1 MRKKTTKKRTTKAA
15 AVKEETVTA
24 AKDTTKEA
32 APVKETV
39 KKATATKTATKK
51 ETPVKETVTKVETV
65 TEAEP
70 KKATAKKTTTT
81 KKTTV
86 KKTAPA
92 KETTKK
98 TTAVK
103 AETKKVEPVKET
115 ATKVEVVKEAVPK
128 KETVKKTTV
137 KKAAPK
143 KTTAKKT
150 ATTKTEAVK
159 EEAPVKE
166 VAAKVETVKEA
177 EPKKETA
184 KKTATKKATTKK
196 TTAKKATAKTEAV
209 KEEAPKKT
217 TKKATA
223 NKTTKKATAAKKEA
237 PVKEEPKVEET
248 VAPEVEKKVE
258 VEPEVVVQETPVEEA
273 PAPAPVDLGPRRS
286 VAFIGSECYPF
297 VKTGGLGDV
306 MSALPKSLAKLNCDV
321 KVIIPRYKCIP
332 QKFQEKMEYKGS
344 FSMDLCADGKQYYVG
359 IMEYQEDG
367 VVYDFIDNDEFF
379 SWGNP
384 YTNLIDDIP
393 KFCYFG
399 KAALAALNYLDWTP
413 DVVHCHDWQAALVP
427 LYLRTCFKDS
437 NVGRASCVLTIHN
450 LRFQGIY
457 DRKTI
462 QYWSG
467 LPDYVFNK
475 DCLTQNW
482 LDANMLKGGI
492 TYSNVVTTVS
502 NTYAGEIQ
510 TEEYGEGLEEH
521 LRYHHNKLVGIVN
534 GIDTDIWNPA
544 TDKLL
549 AAPYDSQNVIENK
562 KANKKA
568 LQESL
573 GLEVDDHKIVIGLIS
588 RLTNQKGLDLVNNVI
603 PHIMDE
609 HTQVVVLGTG
619 DAEYEDA
626 FRYYENAYKGNF
638 CAYIAYNE
646 NVAHNIYAGCDAL
659 LVPSRFEPCGLT
671 QLISMRYGSVPI
683 VRETGGLKDTVQPY
697 NLFDNTGNGFTFD
710 RYESG
715 LLYDAINRAKTL
727 YFESRP
733 YWDEMVVRN
742 MNKDVSWEQS
752 AKHYKDMYVGLTPK
766 Y

>member
-1 MRKKTTKKRTTKAA
+1 MRKKTTKKRTTEAA

-51 ETPVKETVTKVETV
+51 ETPVKETVTKVEAV

-115 ATKVEVVKEAVPK
+115 ATKVEVVKEAAPK

-166 VAAKVETVKEA
+166 AAAKVETVKEA

-196 TTAKKATAKTEAV
+196 TTAKKAAAKTETV

-223 NKTTKKATAAKKEA
+223 KKTTKKATATKKET
-237 PVKEEPKVEET
+237 VKKEEPKVEET
-248 VAPEVEKKVE
+248 VVPEVEKK
-258 VEPEVVVQETPVEEA
+258 VEPEVVVQET

-344 FSMDLCADGKQYYVG
+344 FSMDLCSDGKQYYVG

-549 AAPYDSQNVIENK
+549 AAPYNSQNVIENK

-573 GLEVDDHKIVIGLIS
+573 GLQVDDHKIVIGLIS

-619 DAEYEDA
+619 DAEYENA

-727 YFESRP
+727 YFENRT
-733 YWDEMVVRN
+733 YWDDMVVRN

>member
-1 MRKKTTKKRTTKAA
+1 MRKK
-15 AVKEETVTA
+15 
-24 AKDTTKEA
+24 
-32 APVKETV
+32 
-39 KKATATKTATKK
+39 
-51 ETPVKETVTKVETV
+51 
-65 TEAEP
+65 
-70 KKATAKKTTTT
+70 TT

-86 KKTAPA
+86 KKTAPV

-115 ATKVEVVKEAVPK
+115 ATKVEVVKEAAPK

-143 KTTAKKT
+143 ETTAKKT

-196 TTAKKATAKTEAV
+196 TTAKKAAAKTETV

-217 TKKATA
+217 TKKATVK
-223 NKTTKKATAAKKEA
+223 KTTKKAAAAKKEA

-344 FSMDLCADGKQYYVG
+344 FSMDLCSDGKQYYVG

-549 AAPYDSQNVIENK
+549 AAPYDSMNVIENK

-573 GLEVDDHKIVIGLIS
+573 GLQVDDHKIVIGLIS
-588 RLTNQKGLDLVNNVI
+588 RLTNQKGLDLVNSVI

-626 FRYYENAYKGNF
+626 FRYYENQYKGNF